1 MASSWREN
9 QLVETKKTEHKG
21 ELMVWR
27 IKVYAKA
34 KVVLFFIFH
43 FFFIVV
49 FLSLLFKFCENG
61 KHAMD

>member
-1 MASSWREN
+1 
-9 QLVETKKTEHKG
+9 
-21 ELMVWR
+21 MVWR
-27 IKVYAKA
+27 IEVYAKA